1 METRDESHEVQLNRL
16 TEHFEKLAE
25 EINYQS
31 KNHGRAIRQTDA
43 YANYMNLT
51 NLSIQALRLTLDIVQ
66 DISKRDESDE

>member
-1 METRDESHEVQLNRL
+1 METRDETHEIQLTQL
-16 TEHFEKLAE
+16 TENFEKLAE
-25 EINYQS
+25 EIKYQS
-31 KNHGRAIRQTDA
+31 ENYGRSIRQTDA